1 MRGVEEFRRLAGV
14 PLTEGTFEQS
24 KKKLEAALAELRQQA
39 RIIHD
44 LAAKLPMPDAPSA
57 YNYPGHILMWAR
69 EMTDP
74 SGKLD
79 ELENLVTKMREG
91 E

>member
-1 MRGVEEFRRLAGV
+1 MRGVEEFKRLAGV
-14 PLTEGTFEQS
+14 PLTEGTFEPT
-24 KKKLEAALAELRQQA
+24 KKKLEAALAELRKQA
-39 RIIHD
+39 RTIHD
-44 LAAKLPMPDAPSA
+44 LAAKLPMPESPSA
-57 YNYPGHILMWAR
+57 YNFPGHILMWVR